1 MINACS
7 TCFTKS
13 SCAESIQV
21 RRSSKKASPDFA
33 RREGGRL
40 SSAMRDIF
48 IIVTC
53 TLRHKLKSSGNNG
66 GIASLSASEM
76 WRLARSRIAIAKS
89 GVSSFAFACQWAVV
103 DMDVSAAAGA
113 LFIMS
118 SWNCGITMTLLFH
131 NSSLTCESP
140 TEQLKRFSAC
150 IPRRLFLF
158 VCCSSKFN
166 TSKRLEHSNNF
177 EG

>member
-40 SSAMRDIF
+40 SSAMRDVF

-66 GIASLSASEM
+66 GIASASEM
-76 WRLARSRIAIAKS
+76 WCLARSRIAIAKS
-89 GVSSFAFACQWAVV
+89 GVSSFAFACQ
-103 DMDVSAAAGA
+103 
-113 LFIMS
+113 
-118 SWNCGITMTLLFH
+118 
-131 NSSLTCESP
+131 
-140 TEQLKRFSAC
+140 
-150 IPRRLFLF
+150 
-158 VCCSSKFN
+158 
-166 TSKRLEHSNNF
+166 
-177 EG
+177 